1 MAENYDR
8 QTLHRRSSPEAAS
21 RFLGV
26 PGLGSVEGTDLR
38 VLTEWEEYHNP
49 TYHGLALRE
58 IDMPARFVL
67 KPPIW
72 RLCDESKKG
81 NCLHRNER
89 GRLHCQTR
97 W

>member
-38 VLTEWEEYHNP
+38 VLTEWRN
-49 TYHGLALRE
+49 TTT
-58 IDMPARFVL
+58 
-67 KPPIW
+67 
-72 RLCDESKKG
+72 RLTMVWPSVKSTCPLDSY
-81 NCLHRNER
+81 
-89 GRLHCQTR
+89 
-97 W
+97 